1 MIKQHTLS
9 KFGKKSVARFAMIL
23 AALSLALPLS
33 VIGSATSASNA
44 LASSAL
50 VDQSSFRVLIGS
62 PVHLGDSGV
71 GDDYEVIFDAPD
83 VNAGMRAV
91 LLLRTRD
98 VDFSNNVITI
108 NGVAVTNAL
117 LPHHDDH
124 DGEYFSEI
132 GIVGNNTLT
141 EAGNRLFIGSRNA
154 DGNIGGQLDDFEID
168 NVVLIY
174 RQQ

>member
-1 MIKQHTLS
+1 MIKQQTLS
-9 KFGKKSVARFAMIL
+9 KFGKMSVARFAMFL

-33 VIGSATSASNA
+33 VIGSATPASNA
-44 LASSAL
+44 LALSAL

-71 GDDYEVIFDAPD
+71 GDGYEVTFDAPG

-117 LPHHDDH
+117 LPHNNDH

-132 GIVGNNTLT
+132 GMVENNTLLET
-141 EAGNRLFIGSRNA
+141 GNTLFIGARNENGVIS
-154 DGNIGGQLDDFEID
+154 GNLDDFDID
-168 NVVLIY
+168 NVVLMY
-174 RQQ
+174 RVR